1 MFGFERISRTA
12 YLYQMIYF
20 ISGAE
25 LVFVFFIILLVF
37 GADKV
42 PDIART
48 LGKGMRQVRNATQ
61 DIKDEIQKSA
71 EKQGL
76 RHQTNRAR
84 HQRSQRR
91 GRRYRWVSQTKQLA
105 LSGNRQAVSDSGEQ
119 RSPLSHLY

>member
-1 MFGFERISRTA
+1 
-12 YLYQMIYF
+12 MIYF

-61 DIKDEIQKSA
+61 DIKDEIKKSA

-76 RHQTNRAR
+76 D
-84 HQRSQRR
+84 
-91 GRRYRWVSQTKQLA
+91 TKQI
-105 LSGNRQAVSDSGEQ
+105 EQ
-119 RSPLSHLY
+119 DIKEVKDEVEDIAGSVKRNI

>member
-1 MFGFERISRTA
+1 
-12 YLYQMIYF
+12 MIYF

-48 LGKGMRQVRNATQ
+48 LGKGIRQLRNATQ

-71 EKQGL
+71 KKQGL
-76 RHQTNRAR
+76 D
-84 HQRSQRR
+84 
-91 GRRYRWVSQTKQLA
+91 TKQI
-105 LSGNRQAVSDSGEQ
+105 EQ
-119 RSPLSHLY
+119 DIKEVKDEVEDIAGSVKRNS

>member
-1 MFGFERISRTA
+1 
-12 YLYQMIYF
+12 MIYF

-61 DIKDEIQKSA
+61 DIKDEIQKST

-76 RHQTNRAR
+76 D
-84 HQRSQRR
+84 
-91 GRRYRWVSQTKQLA
+91 TKQI
-105 LSGNRQAVSDSGEQ
+105 EQ
-119 RSPLSHLY
+119 DIKEVKDEVEDIAGSVKRKS

>member
-1 MFGFERISRTA
+1 
-12 YLYQMIYF
+12 MIYF

-25 LVFVFFIILLVF
+25 LVFVFFVILLVF

-61 DIKDEIQKSA
+61 EIKSEIEKSA

-76 RHQTNRAR
+76 D
-84 HQRSQRR
+84 
-91 GRRYRWVSQTKQLA
+91 TKQIKQDLKEVKDEVEDIA
-105 LSGNRQAVSDSGEQ
+105 GSVKRNN
-119 RSPLSHLY
+119 

>member
-1 MFGFERISRTA
+1 
-12 YLYQMIYF
+12 MIYF

-48 LGKGMRQVRNATQ
+48 LGKGMRNVRNATQ
-61 DIKDEIQKSA
+61 DIKDEIKKSS

-76 RHQTNRAR
+76 D
-84 HQRSQRR
+84 
-91 GRRYRWVSQTKQLA
+91 TKQIEKDIKEVKDEVEDIA
-105 LSGNRQAVSDSGEQ
+105 GSVKRNN
-119 RSPLSHLY
+119 

>member
-1 MFGFERISRTA
+1 
-12 YLYQMIYF
+12 MILF

-76 RHQTNRAR
+76 D
-84 HQRSQRR
+84 
-91 GRRYRWVSQTKQLA
+91 TKQI
-105 LSGNRQAVSDSGEQ
+105 EQ
-119 RSPLSHLY
+119 DIKKVKDEVEDIAGSVKRNS

>member
-1 MFGFERISRTA
+1 
-12 YLYQMIYF
+12 MIYF

-71 EKQGL
+71 EKQGFD
-76 RHQTNRAR
+76 
-84 HQRSQRR
+84 
-91 GRRYRWVSQTKQLA
+91 TKQIEQDIKEVKDEVED
-105 LSGNRQAVSDSGEQ
+105 LSLIHISEPTR
-119 RSPLSHLY
+119 PY

>member
-1 MFGFERISRTA
+1 
-12 YLYQMIYF
+12 MILF

-48 LGKGMRQVRNATQ
+48 LGKGMRNVRNATQ
-61 DIKDEIQKSA
+61 DIKDEIKKSS

-76 RHQTNRAR
+76 NTN
-84 HQRSQRR
+84 QI
-91 GRRYRWVSQTKQLA
+91 
-105 LSGNRQAVSDSGEQ
+105 EQ
-119 RSPLSHLY
+119 DIKEVKDEVEDIAGSVKRNS

>member
-1 MFGFERISRTA
+1 
-12 YLYQMIYF
+12 MIYF

-25 LVFVFFIILLVF
+25 LVFVFFVIRLVF

-61 DIKDEIQKSA
+61 DIKSEIEKSA

-76 RHQTNRAR
+76 D
-84 HQRSQRR
+84 
-91 GRRYRWVSQTKQLA
+91 TKQI
-105 LSGNRQAVSDSGEQ
+105 EQ
-119 RSPLSHLY
+119 DLKEVKDEVEDIAGSVKRNN

>member
-1 MFGFERISRTA
+1 
-12 YLYQMIYF
+12 MIYF

-25 LVFVFFIILLVF
+25 LVFVFFVILLVF

-61 DIKDEIQKSA
+61 DIKSEIEKSA

-76 RHQTNRAR
+76 D
-84 HQRSQRR
+84 
-91 GRRYRWVSQTKQLA
+91 TKQIKQDLNEVKDEVEDIA
-105 LSGNRQAVSDSGEQ
+105 GSVKRNN
-119 RSPLSHLY
+119 

>member
-1 MFGFERISRTA
+1 
-12 YLYQMIYF
+12 MIYF

-25 LVFVFFIILLVF
+25 LVFIFFIILLVF

-48 LGKGMRQVRNATQ
+48 LGKGMRQVRNATK

-76 RHQTNRAR
+76 D
-84 HQRSQRR
+84 
-91 GRRYRWVSQTKQLA
+91 TKQI
-105 LSGNRQAVSDSGEQ
+105 EQ
-119 RSPLSHLY
+119 DIKEVKDEIEDIAGSVKRNS

>member
-1 MFGFERISRTA
+1 
-12 YLYQMIYF
+12 MIYF

-61 DIKDEIQKSA
+61 DIKDEIKKSS

-76 RHQTNRAR
+76 D
-84 HQRSQRR
+84 
-91 GRRYRWVSQTKQLA
+91 TKQI
-105 LSGNRQAVSDSGEQ
+105 EQ
-119 RSPLSHLY
+119 DIKEVKDEVEDIAGSVKRKN

>member
-1 MFGFERISRTA
+1 MTKAFGLEQIIRTA
-12 YLYQMIYF
+12 YLYQMTYF

-25 LVFVFFIILLVF
+25 LVFVFFIMLLVF

-61 DIKDEIQKSA
+61 DIKDEIKKSS

-76 RHQTNRAR
+76 D
-84 HQRSQRR
+84 
-91 GRRYRWVSQTKQLA
+91 TKQI
-105 LSGNRQAVSDSGEQ
+105 EQ
-119 RSPLSHLY
+119 DIKEVKDEVEDIAGSVKRNN

>member
-1 MFGFERISRTA
+1 
-12 YLYQMIYF
+12 MIYF

-61 DIKDEIQKSA
+61 DIKDEIKKSS

-76 RHQTNRAR
+76 D
-84 HQRSQRR
+84 
-91 GRRYRWVSQTKQLA
+91 TKQIEKDIKEVKDEVEDIA
-105 LSGNRQAVSDSGEQ
+105 GSVKRNN
-119 RSPLSHLY
+119 

>member
-1 MFGFERISRTA
+1 MT
-12 YLYQMIYF
+12 YF

-25 LVFVFFIILLVF
+25 LVFVFFIMLLVF

-61 DIKDEIQKSA
+61 DIKDEIKKSS

-76 RHQTNRAR
+76 D
-84 HQRSQRR
+84 
-91 GRRYRWVSQTKQLA
+91 TKQI
-105 LSGNRQAVSDSGEQ
+105 EQ
-119 RSPLSHLY
+119 DIKEVKDEVEYIAGSVKRNN

>member
-1 MFGFERISRTA
+1 
-12 YLYQMIYF
+12 MIYF

-42 PDIART
+42 PDIVLT

-76 RHQTNRAR
+76 D
-84 HQRSQRR
+84 
-91 GRRYRWVSQTKQLA
+91 TKQI
-105 LSGNRQAVSDSGEQ
+105 EQ
-119 RSPLSHLY
+119 DIKEVKDEVEDIAGSVKRNS

>member
-1 MFGFERISRTA
+1 
-12 YLYQMIYF
+12 MIYF

-61 DIKDEIQKSA
+61 DIKDEIKKSS

-76 RHQTNRAR
+76 D
-84 HQRSQRR
+84 
-91 GRRYRWVSQTKQLA
+91 TKQI
-105 LSGNRQAVSDSGEQ
+105 EQ
-119 RSPLSHLY
+119 DIKEVKDEVEDIAGSVKRNN

>member
-1 MFGFERISRTA
+1 
-12 YLYQMIYF
+12 MIYF

-48 LGKGMRQVRNATQ
+48 LGKGMRKVRNATQ

-76 RHQTNRAR
+76 D
-84 HQRSQRR
+84 
-91 GRRYRWVSQTKQLA
+91 TKQI
-105 LSGNRQAVSDSGEQ
+105 EQ
-119 RSPLSHLY
+119 DIKEVKDEVEDIAGSVKRNS